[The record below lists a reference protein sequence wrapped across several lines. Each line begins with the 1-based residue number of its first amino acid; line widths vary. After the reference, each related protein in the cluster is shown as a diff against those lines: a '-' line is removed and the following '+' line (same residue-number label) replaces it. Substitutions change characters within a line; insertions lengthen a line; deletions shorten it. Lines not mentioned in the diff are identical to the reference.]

1 MVLSHRLGGK
11 ALWIAALLLASLI
24 IGGCAGFTPYEPR
37 NNREEGPEM
46 GLFTGSRGAFE
57 ILRKA
62 EAPEKSNENKK
73 SLNQAEGAAQPGTEG
88 DQSGNPDEPR
98 GVAP

>member
-1 MVLSHRLGGK
+1 MVLSHGLGRK
-11 ALWIAALLLASLI
+11 TLWIETLLLASLV
-24 IGGCAGFTPYEPR
+24 IGGCAGFKPYESR
-37 NNREEGPEM
+37 NNREKGPEM

-62 EAPEKSNENKK
+62 EAPEKSSEDKK
-73 SLNQAEGAAQPGTEG
+73 SINQAEGAAQPGAEG

-98 GVAP
+98 GVVP

>member
-1 MVLSHRLGGK
+1 
-11 ALWIAALLLASLI
+11 
-24 IGGCAGFTPYEPR
+24 
-37 NNREEGPEM
+37 M

-62 EAPEKSNENKK
+62 EAPEKSSEDKE
-73 SLNQAEGAAQPGTEG
+73 SINQAEGAAQPGAEG

-98 GVAP
+98 GVVP